1 MKKIAPDPPRHFL
14 SHSPLFAVKSGINH
28 LHALAHA
35 IDLVLTK
42 NTLR

>member
-1 MKKIAPDPPRHFL
+1 MKKIVPDPPRHFL
-14 SHSPLFAVKSGINH
+14 SHSPLFAVKSDINH